1 MKKKLFDYVHEVL
14 SINELIIV
22 PDFGAFIVQKTTT
35 FLNDG
40 EYISIIFS
48 AQQQNDDGV
57 LKKYIAQQQNI
68 SEGDAEEF
76 IEIELEEIYNNIN
89 ETGIFKVDGIGE
101 FRAINDRIVFKPFDD
116 QYLVKEEAKEIK
128 NTAEFNKEKENP
140 IVNNP
145 DAQTGNTPTKKGES
159 PTPNSKPESTPE
171 NKIVEKIDIETIR
184 QTYAQRNTT
193 EQDVNKAEEKV
204 VQKVPEKQAEAKPT
218 KVKKE
223 PKPINYSKLVT
234 PLIIIAIIGVLGI
247 LGYVFRN
254 EIADLNKPSVTNDTT
269 QVVIE
274 QGMGQLADTLNE
286 IQNLQDDSVASIQ
299 QTEDVTSGTKPTSEG
314 NTPTISAGSEGKVFY
329 GSNTTTLYYVTKASF
344 RNKQDALTEE
354 SNLDYTG
361 FDAKVIET
369 DGTKKYHVV
378 VAEFSDLQLAKEEL
392 NFSKKIDNSFYLM
405 TVKPRQ

>member
-57 LKKYIAQQQNI
+57 LKKYIAQQLNI
-68 SEGDAEEF
+68 SEGEAEEL

-128 NTAEFNKEKENP
+128 NSAESHKEKENP
-140 IVNNP
+140 IVNTR
-145 DAQTGNTPTKKGES
+145 DTHTIDVSTKKEES
-159 PTPNSKPESTPE
+159 PMPSSKPENTAE
-171 NKIVEKIDIETIR
+171 NKLVEKVDIETIR
-184 QTYAQRNTT
+184 QTYAQRNTN
-193 EQDVNKAEEKV
+193 EQEVKKAEEKV
-204 VQKVPEKQAEAKPT
+204 VQKVPEKQAEVKPH

-223 PKPINYSKLVT
+223 SKPIDYSKLIT
-234 PLIIIAIIGVLGI
+234 LLIIIAVTGVLGI

-286 IQNLQDDSVASIQ
+286 IQNIQDDSVSSIQ
-299 QTEDVTSGTKPTSEG
+299 QTEEVTSGTKPTSVE
-314 NTPTISAGSEGKVFY
+314 NTSTIGASSEGKVYY

-344 RNKQDALTEE
+344 RNKQDAIAEKT
-354 SNLDYTG
+354 NLDYTG
-361 FDAKVIET
+361 FEAKVIET

-378 VAEFSDLQLAKEEL
+378 IAEFSDLQLAKEEL
-392 NFSKKIDNSFYLM
+392 NFSKKIDNRFYLM
-405 TVKPRQ
+405 TVKPRP